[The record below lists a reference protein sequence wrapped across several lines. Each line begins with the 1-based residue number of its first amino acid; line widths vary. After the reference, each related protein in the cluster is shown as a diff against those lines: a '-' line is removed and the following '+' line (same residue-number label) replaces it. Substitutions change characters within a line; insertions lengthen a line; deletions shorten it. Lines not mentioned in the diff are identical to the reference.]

1 MEKTVLFSP
10 LGGTDPISNDRD
22 GSFIH
27 ICRIYRPDKV
37 YLFMSKEI
45 CKFHN
50 KDNRYIYCL
59 EKLGEMLQHKFE
71 YELIMEPELADVHD
85 YNIFYSKFR
94 KMLDDIYSE
103 NMGAGDGADR
113 VRILLNTSSGTPAM
127 KSALHVIAEISEKK
141 YLPVQVSTPER
152 SMNPHRE
159 NKKEYDVVYYW
170 KNNLDNEE
178 EFFENRCAEVEC
190 ENLTVLLKCDMIKK
204 FVKAYDYN
212 AALMVADEIK
222 DDLTED
228 AYNMIAAAAARLQLD
243 LRTYTSRIGKVDK
256 IDFMPVKSGNHRK
269 ITEYLLSL
277 EIKIKKNELVDFLRG
292 ITPVIVDL
300 FKEVLFKQYGIK
312 IEDYCD
318 ERAKNL
324 RWDENK
330 LKADKELYDLLSD
343 GYNGNFQPGNV
354 SSDNFV
360 KIITGE
366 QGGKASMKQLV
377 CDLRDVE
384 TAVRNTAAHE
394 IVSIT
399 EEYLKTKTRNI
410 KNGLTSKEIFK
421 MLKEMCVYA
430 GLPGGDKIWNSYDEM
445 NNIII
450 SHI

>member
-1 MEKTVLFSP
+1 M
-10 LGGTDPISNDRD
+10 
-22 GSFIH
+22 
-27 ICRIYRPDKV
+27 
-37 YLFMSKEI
+37 
-45 CKFHN
+45 
-50 KDNRYIYCL
+50 
-59 EKLGEMLQHKFE
+59 
-71 YELIMEPELADVHD
+71 
-85 YNIFYSKFR
+85 
-94 KMLDDIYSE
+94 
-103 NMGAGDGADR
+103 
-113 VRILLNTSSGTPAM
+113 
-127 KSALHVIAEISEKK
+127 
-141 YLPVQVSTPER
+141 
-152 SMNPHRE
+152 
-159 NKKEYDVVYYW
+159 
-170 KNNLDNEE
+170 
-178 EFFENRCAEVEC
+178 
-190 ENLTVLLKCDMIKK
+190 
-204 FVKAYDYN
+204 
-212 AALMVADEIK
+212 
-222 DDLTED
+222 
-228 AYNMIAAAAARLQLD
+228 
-243 LRTYTSRIGKVDK
+243 
-256 IDFMPVKSGNHRK
+256 
-269 ITEYLLSL
+269 

-300 FKEVLFKQYGIK
+300 LKEVLLKQYGIK

-330 LKADKELYDLLSD
+330 LKADKELYELLSD